1 MLNRSGHPQIGQ
13 IKDPCDIESL
23 WIGIH
28 SSDRIDR
35 NRLDPDTREWFETVT
50 VDDDRDYLVNA
61 RVSTVLPGHE
71 FMTGH
76 LHSAGLV
83 DANGWRVN
91 WSPSTNQARGHRGGA
106 VSGQSHLSDPI
117 QRYLE
122 QLDVVSGHLDDDGI
136 LDRLDEA
143 REHIAVGEQDVIL

>member
-35 NRLDPDTREWFETVT
+35 NSLDPDTREWFETVT

-61 RVSTVLPGHE
+61 RRPY
-71 FMTGH
+71 
-76 LHSAGLV
+76 
-83 DANGWRVN
+83 
-91 WSPSTNQARGHRGGA
+91 SPVMNS
-106 VSGQSHLSDPI
+106 
-117 QRYLE
+117 
-122 QLDVVSGHLDDDGI
+122 
-136 LDRLDEA
+136 
-143 REHIAVGEQDVIL
+143 